1 MNSILKPLVLIYQ
14 FFYRVFWS
22 GLNQRNIFQLILNF
36 CINFSPVFIW
46 LLIFKNAGL
55 IPHKIRPK
63 IHVSL
68 AYHVDTFMFS
78 TIQGGITTIICLLGL
93 SIALYRLVYQRKT
106 KSHQNNTTYIPLQNQ
121 GEQQE
126 YNENTNPYEDDFRL
140 SSSDSASD
148 VELESFPKELSK
160 AIDPPPLDFQNDHHH
175 QPFVLIPNL
184 TPIEI
189 GAMAQSINEKII
201 ENHQKTGIYSPI
213 NCWYFLPPLL
223 ISTSWFILNFV
234 HWLKDP
240 IRQWED
246 YMAWV
251 SYVLGHITVPIVTAV
266 WLYVFQA
273 PGALK
278 SYSLALGLM
287 NICGVLT
294 HLVFPN
300 APPWFIHLNGEDAYA
315 DYDTPGYAAG
325 LIRVDVALGTHIT
338 SKGFHASPIVFGAL
352 PSLHSAMAVM
362 TFLFVGYY
370 ARWTIIKLLAF
381 SFVCI
386 QWWATIYLDH
396 HWRLDLICGMMYSI
410 TWFTIIYKLRIIKS
424 DAKFVKSRLSY
435 DFNNGSTM
443 GMRVFRNTKLQSF
456 FDPLS

>member
-1 MNSILKPLVLIYQ
+1 MKTILKPFILIYQ
-14 FFYRVFWS
+14 LFYRIFWS
-22 GLNQRNIFQLILNF
+22 GLNQRSILQLVLNF
-36 CINFSPVFIW
+36 SINFSPVFIW
-46 LLIFKNAGL
+46 LFIFKNAGL
-55 IPHKIRPK
+55 IPHDIRPT

-78 TIQGGITTIICLLGL
+78 TIQGGLTTIICLLCVSML
-93 SIALYRLVYQRKT
+93 LYRHVYLRQPVS
-106 KSHQNNTTYIPLQNQ
+106 SHRTDYIPLQNQ
-121 GEQQE
+121 QQE
-126 YNENTNPYEDDFRL
+126 EEEEEEVPLPYEDDL
-140 SSSDSASD
+140 CSSSSDPSD
-148 VELESFPKELSK
+148 IELESFPKELTKNNS
-160 AIDPPPLDFQNDHHH
+160 APLDFQDDEHHK
-175 QPFVLIPNL
+175 PFVLLPNM
-184 TPIEI
+184 TPIEV
-189 GAMAQSINEKII
+189 GQMAQSTNEKII
-201 ENHQKTGIYSPI
+201 QHYQKTGTYAPLDS
-213 NCWYFLPPLL
+213 WYFLPPVLL
-223 ISTSWFILNFV
+223 TASWFVLNFV

-266 WLYVFQA
+266 WLYVFHA
-273 PGALK
+273 PGAVK
-278 SYSLALGLM
+278 SYSLALGFM
-287 NICGVLT
+287 NICGVIT

-300 APPWFIHLNGEDAYA
+300 APPWFIHMNGEDAHA

-362 TFLFVGYY
+362 TFFFVGYY
-370 ARWTIIKLLAF
+370 ARWRVVKALAF

-396 HWRLDLICGMMYSI
+396 HWRLDLICGMFYSI
-410 TWFTIIYKLRIIKS
+410 VWFTVIYKLRIVKS
-424 DAKFVKSRLSY
+424 DAKFVKLRLCY
-435 DFNNGSTM
+435 DFSSGSTM
-443 GMRVFRNTKLQSF
+443 GMRVFRNTKLQKF